1 MLPIRFR
8 TLCLIKKIFSITIP
22 LGLRDSA
29 KGRVPF
35 FLSEK
40 EVMKNGR

>member
-8 TLCLIKKIFSITIP
+8 TLCLIKNFFDYIIP

-35 FLSEK
+35 FLPE
-40 EVMKNGR
+40 RRQ